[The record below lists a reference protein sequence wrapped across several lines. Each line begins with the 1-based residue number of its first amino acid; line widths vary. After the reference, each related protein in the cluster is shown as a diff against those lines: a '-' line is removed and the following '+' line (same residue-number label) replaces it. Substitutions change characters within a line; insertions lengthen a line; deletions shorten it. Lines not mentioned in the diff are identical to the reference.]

1 MISAHNLSNPVI
13 LLLVDRRQ
21 SRTAR
26 VLKSVGYNVITTFT
40 PDHAVAISVSNKVE
54 AVVLDQQ
61 HFVETEGW
69 SVAKS
74 LKMIRGNI
82 CVVLVVR
89 GKLVTHER
97 PEGVDAIVPEHDDKG
112 LLDILDRML
121 SRDVKVAADYTPVE

>member
-1 MISAHNLSNPVI
+1 MKLAHSNKPNI

-26 VLKSVGYNVITTFT
+26 MLKTSGYNITTTYT
-40 PDHAVAISVSNKVE
+40 PDHAVAICVNNRID

-61 HFVETEGW
+61 HFIETEGW

-74 LKMIRGNI
+74 LKMIRGNV

-89 GKLVTHER
+89 GRILSHSL
-97 PEGVDAIVPEHDDKG
+97 PEGVDAIVAESDG
-112 LLDILDRML
+112 NELLETLERML
-121 SRDVKVAADYTPVE
+121 GQPENKMGTG